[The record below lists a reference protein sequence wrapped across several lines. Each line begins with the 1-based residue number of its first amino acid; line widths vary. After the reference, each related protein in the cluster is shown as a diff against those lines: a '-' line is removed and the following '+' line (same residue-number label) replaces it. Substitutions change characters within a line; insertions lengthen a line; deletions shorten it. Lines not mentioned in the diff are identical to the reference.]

1 MNSNYFVHWHICI
14 RRANPPQLRTIF
26 LSFFYWK
33 GWHTPERFVLFPPS
47 PSLGE
52 SWIHPWGRV
61 QFILQ
66 SMKEFIN
73 VSMTTLSFYVI
84 LLCVW
89 AHVLASKCAFAC
101 FRGVVITMESFK
113 SQNYVNVWLMFS
125 LGIVSDG
132 FATIS
137 MFLRLKS
144 LKGYAVNFTWLLN
157 IYVDLSFLGVKFR
170 KLSDIVITFLLVTE
184 KKKENLRISEEKNS
198 QIKLARN
205 VIRSVSKYPPI
216 TAS

>member
-1 MNSNYFVHWHICI
+1 MIVMCWNSRGRSPCNFFYLRYKFLINNIFKMNSNYFVHWHICI

-26 LSFFYWK
+26 LRVFYWK
-33 GWHTPERFVLFPPS
+33 GWHSPERFVLFPPS

-84 LLCVW
+84 LICVW

-101 FRGVVITMESFK
+101 FCGVVITMESFK
-113 SQNYVNVWLMFS
+113 LQNYVNV
-125 LGIVSDG
+125 
-132 FATIS
+132 
-137 MFLRLKS
+137 
-144 LKGYAVNFTWLLN
+144 
-157 IYVDLSFLGVKFR
+157 
-170 KLSDIVITFLLVTE
+170 
-184 KKKENLRISEEKNS
+184 
-198 QIKLARN
+198 
-205 VIRSVSKYPPI
+205 
-216 TAS
+216 